1 MHKKKS
7 SAERLAQLEKDSKRI
22 DKVINVLVK
31 EVRHLQEY
39 ATELHQYLESQGQP
53 PNIKIA
59 FAETNEDMNRVRAD
73 LEKSRIARKEHEKY
87 VS

>member
-1 MHKKKS
+1 MHKRKTV
-7 SAERLAQLEKDSKRI
+7 AERLAQLEKDSRRI
-22 DKVINVLVK
+22 DKVLVVLVK
-31 EVRHLQEY
+31 EVEHLQVF
-39 ATELHQYLESQGQP
+39 ATELHSYLESQEP

-73 LEKSRIARKEHEKY
+73 LEKSRVARREHEKY